1 MIAFFN
7 FWGPVFEY
15 HMGPRCVPES
25 LAENKC
31 LLLDGYNLDVK
42 IHVWGE
48 ISEVPGG
55 ITWRMMRV
63 EVLGGTH
70 IQATLVGMGSWL
82 IVQC

>member
-1 MIAFFN
+1 MC
-7 FWGPVFEY
+7 
-15 HMGPRCVPES
+15 PRKS

-48 ISEVPGG
+48 ILDVPGG

-63 EVLGGTH
+63 EVWVEPTSKLPYLAWALG
-70 IQATLVGMGSWL
+70 L
-82 IVQC
+82 

>member
-1 MIAFFN
+1 MC
-7 FWGPVFEY
+7 
-15 HMGPRCVPES
+15 PRKS

-48 ISEVPGG
+48 ILDVPGG

-70 IQATLVGMGSWL
+70 IQATLLGMGSWL